1 MSRAH
6 EPKAR
11 ASGVWVVPV
20 ALLVLVSLVSCG
32 NDEVAVPA
40 GTSEVLPTLEEQVD
54 ELDALLRESI
64 AEVGL
69 DPGAGR
75 REVVDNSCVG
85 PGGNGR
91 NVRYYYDEPSHD
103 RGVEYLSALEAYWSQ
118 TDGFG
123 INDPLQDDGS
133 FATLLAVSGEFRLGA
148 YRFPASEELA
158 IGGSTPCI
166 S

>member
-6 EPKAR
+6 ETKAR

-20 ALLVLVSLVSCG
+20 ALLVLISLVSCG

-40 GTSEVLPTLEEQVD
+40 GTSEVMPTLEEQVD

-85 PGGNGR
+85 PGGNSK

-103 RGVEYLSALEAYWSQ
+103 RGVEYLSALEVYWSQ

-158 IGGSTPCI
+158 ISGSTPCI

>member
-6 EPKAR
+6 ETRAR
-11 ASGVWVVPV
+11 AFGTGVVLV
-20 ALLVLVSLVSCG
+20 ALLVLASLVSCG
-32 NDEVAVPA
+32 KDEVAEPA
-40 GTSEVLPTLEEQVD
+40 GTSGVTPTLEEQVD

-85 PGGNGR
+85 PGGDGK

-103 RGVEYLSALEAYWSQ
+103 RGVEYLRSLEEYWGQ
-118 TDGFG
+118 ADGFA
-123 INDPLQDDGS
+123 INDPLQDDGA
-133 FATLLAVSGEFRLGA
+133 FATLLGASGEFRLGA

-166 S
+166 G